1 VRKIIRSVS
10 AIGLTAAATM
20 SIGAATAATSASAAG
35 SSEGCPLGDVCIYP
49 QNAGWNGGHP
59 SAEYYHYGAYNL
71 VNQLGTHRFFNNQ
84 TGGAVGH
91 ICTGYNGGGT
101 CLGQPAGT
109 WSDDNFTPIN
119 SVTLTT
125 H

>member
-1 VRKIIRSVS
+1 MLKLMKNVS
-10 AIGLTAAATM
+10 AITLAAGAVM
-20 SIGAATAATSASAAG
+20 SVGAATATSASAAG
-35 SSEGCPLGDVCIYP
+35 SYEGCPSGYVCLYP

-59 SAEYYHYGAYNL
+59 SAAYYNYGAYNL
-71 VNQLGTHRFFNNQ
+71 VNQYGTHRFFNNQ

-91 ICTGYNGGGT
+91 ICTGYGGGGT

-119 SVTLTT
+119 SITLTT

>member
-1 VRKIIRSVS
+1 MRKLMRNVS
-10 AIGLTAAATM
+10 AITLAAGAVM
-20 SIGAATAATSASAAG
+20 SIGATATSASAA
-35 SSEGCPLGDVCIYP
+35 SSYQGCPSGYVCLYP

-59 SAEYYHYGAYNL
+59 SAVYYRYGAYNL
-71 VNQLGTHRFFNNQ
+71 VNQYGTHRFFNNQ

-119 SVTLTT
+119 SITLTT

>member
-1 VRKIIRSVS
+1 MRKLMRNVS
-10 AIGLTAAATM
+10 AITLAAGAVM
-20 SIGAATAATSASAAG
+20 SVGAATATSASAAG
-35 SSEGCPLGDVCIYP
+35 SYEGCPSGYVCLYP
-49 QNAGWNGGHP
+49 ENAGWNGGHP
-59 SAEYYHYGAYNL
+59 SALYYYYGAYNL
-71 VNQLGTHRFFNNQ
+71 SNQYGTHRFFNNQ

-91 ICTGYNGGGT
+91 ICTGYDGGGT

-119 SVTLTT
+119 SITLTP